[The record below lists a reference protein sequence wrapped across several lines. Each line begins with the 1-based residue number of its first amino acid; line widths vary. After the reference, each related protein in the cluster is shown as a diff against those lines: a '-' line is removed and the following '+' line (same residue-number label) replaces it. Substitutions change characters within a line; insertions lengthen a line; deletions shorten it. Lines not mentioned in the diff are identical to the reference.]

1 MKVLICYIVLS
12 LVSISS
18 YANQSNLD
26 FKIHNT
32 KIIIKT
38 PYGFYDSSD
47 INPDRM
53 ITFSKSMPKGLTT
66 QGVLVPK
73 NDISK
78 KYRYMALVT
87 NDKIDKLTLSQKSF
101 EIIKKGARKKQFS
114 LSRDKERID
123 KMFSDWSEFMSEFN
137 NHKLEISPN
146 EITPL
151 RIFLDNDEVLGFSSI
166 NHLNIFLDDNYSDRA
181 MVSATSLVKVKN
193 KLVNIY
199 VYSKYESIK
208 DIIWVESKA
217 KEFAYL
223 LLDSNKKFE
232 KHQFKGWKIQKYPD
246 KSKKTEREVENER
259 YALQHQLKSKKKKKT
274 VVFPHVLG
282 LIYSDDD
289 GLMLRMPCETAF
301 NEWRSLAEQGDANA
315 QNCIGLMYEWGDE
328 GVRTNYNEAFKWFS
342 KAANQG
348 HAEAQ
353 FNLGLLYKSGRGVLK
368 DEKKAVKW
376 YRKSAEQGNVHGQ
389 SALGYSY
396 KHGRGV
402 LKDYKKAIKWNSKAA
417 EQGHGASQF
426 GLAVLFGHGDDVP
439 QDLPKAKYWAKKA
452 YENPDLDPVKE
463 YIESLWNNLELW
475 KY

>member
-1 MKVLICYIVLS
+1 MKALICCIALS
-12 LVSISS
+12 LMSISS

-32 KIIIKT
+32 EIIVKA
-38 PYGFYDSSD
+38 PYGFYNSSD
-47 INPDRM
+47 INPDRV
-53 ITFSKSMPKGLTT
+53 ITFSRSMPKGLTT

-87 NDKIDKLTLSQKSF
+87 NDKIDKLKLSKKSF
-101 EIIKKGARKKQFS
+101 EIIKKEAIKKQFS
-114 LSRDKERID
+114 LSRDKEKID

-151 RIFLDNDEVLGFSSI
+151 RVFLNNDEVLGLSSI
-166 NHLNIFLDDNYSDRA
+166 NYLNIFSDDNYSDRA

-232 KHQFKGWKIQKYPD
+232 KRQFKGWKIQKYPD
-246 KSKKTEREVENER
+246 KSKKIEREVENER
-259 YALQHQLKSKKKKKT
+259 YVLQRQLKLKKNKKT
-274 VVFPHVLG
+274 GVEIARIQIKKCTTTLT
-282 LIYSDDD
+282 L
-289 GLMLRMPCETAF
+289 
-301 NEWRSLAEQGDANA
+301 NEWESLAEQGDANA
-315 QNCIGLMYEWGDE
+315 QNCLGQLYDYGE
-328 GVRTNYNEAFKWFS
+328 GNRTNYKEAFKWYS
-342 KAANQG
+342 KAAKQG
-348 HAEAQ
+348 NAAAQ
-353 FNLGLLYKSGRGVLK
+353 FNLGVLYVAGNGVLK
-368 DEKKAVKW
+368 DEKEAVKW
-376 YRKSAEQGNVHGQ
+376 YRKSAEQGYVYGQ
-389 SALGYSY
+389 QALGYSY
-396 KHGRGV
+396 QYGRGV
-402 LKDYKKAIKWNSKAA
+402 LKDLEKAVKWNSRAG
-417 EQGHGASQF
+417 EQGMESAQF
-426 GLAVLFGHGDDVP
+426 SLAVLFGHGDDVP
-439 QDLPKAKYWAKKA
+439 QDLPKAKYWAKKF
-452 YENPDLDPVKE
+452 YENPDAIA
-463 YIESLWNNLELW
+463 IEDIETLWNALELW